1 MKVTIIYATNS
12 GGTLYASQ
20 IVETVLKQK
29 GYEVSLKEV
38 QTATLLDIEQSD
50 LIILGSCSW
59 DHSDLEGQLPEQYEG
74 FCKLVEGKVF
84 PQKKFAVFALGD
96 STYTYFA
103 AAADHLEKLV
113 QNMQGLQLGESL
125 KIDGFYFNQ
134 DENTKLLEL
143 WANSIVQKI

>member
-1 MKVTIIYATNS
+1 MKITIIYATNS

-20 IVETVLKQK
+20 IVEEVLKNK
-29 GYEVSLKEV
+29 GNEVILKEV
-38 QTATLLDIEQSD
+38 QTATLADIEQSD
-50 LIILGSCSW
+50 LVILASCSW
-59 DHSDLEGQLPEQYEG
+59 DHSDLEGQLPEQYSS
-74 FCKLVEGKVF
+74 FCTLIEGKTF

-96 STYTYFA
+96 SSYTYFA

-113 QNMQGLQLGESL
+113 KDMQGIQLGESL

-143 WANSIVQKI
+143 WANSIVQKM